1 MDIGARLR
9 ELRTKAKL
17 SASMLGRAADLDQ
30 TMIYKIE
37 RNEAKPSL
45 DALERLCAA
54 LGVSMAE
61 FFAPDLTD
69 LVLKKMESMHMS
81 DEERAAYEVIKKM
94 PPDKRQQSFLKTFE
108 KYKNLSA
115 KDREALDI
123 IIDSLASSQQ

>member
-1 MDIGARLR
+1 MDYAGRLKSLIEEAGTTPNALAKKIGVDPS
-9 ELRTKAKL
+9 T
-17 SASMLGRAADLDQ
+17 
-30 TMIYKIE
+30 IYKILS
-37 RNEAKPSL
+37 NDSKPSL
-45 DALERLCAA
+45 PLLEKICNELDIT
-54 LGVSMAE
+54 MAE
-61 FFAPDLTD
+61 FFAPDLVE

-123 IIDSLASSQQ
+123 IIDSLASSHQ